1 MNSAS
6 APTQYTTIIKTE
18 IIFQELLRRKSMSS
32 KLSSVVSS
40 SEKLDISKLS
50 FEERLQY
57 GAENAV
63 RCMGITSH
71 DRVFIITD
79 YERENIARRIAV
91 AALDRHADVSI
102 RFLEHC
108 GERPLTTFP
117 DELRSDLLQTRPTV
131 SFYIATAKPGEISF
145 RIPLLPFLVQEL
157 KVRHGHMIGIDEEVM
172 IEGMCAD
179 YDEVFSLTNQ
189 VYDLVRN
196 AQTIHVTSAR
206 GSDVTA
212 TFHKEWHWIPCH
224 GRYNE
229 QGKWGNLPEGEVFT
243 APATVDGILVCDV
256 LGDFFSEKYGVLEQ
270 PIIINVKQGYITEVS
285 SENTSLA
292 QEVKAYLFSTPNGNR
307 VGEFAIGTLT
317 SLKRLTGNLLQD
329 EKMPGLHV
337 AFGNP
342 YPEFTGAD
350 WNAKIH
356 VDVIPSRCT
365 IEVDGLN
372 IMRDGKF
379 II

>member
-1 MNSAS
+1 
-6 APTQYTTIIKTE
+6 
-18 IIFQELLRRKSMSS
+18 MSNKIGS
-32 KLSSVVSS
+32 IVSS
-40 SEKLDISKLS
+40 SKKPDISKMS

-63 RCMGITSH
+63 RCMGVNSH

-79 YERENIARRIAV
+79 YERENISRRIAV
-91 AALDRHADVSI
+91 AALDRHADVTI
-102 RFLEHC
+102 RFLEHY
-108 GERPLTTFP
+108 GTRPLTAVP
-117 DELRSDLLQTRPTV
+117 DELRNDLLQTRPTV
-131 SFYIATAKPGEISF
+131 SFYIATAKPGEIRF
-145 RIPLLPFLVQEL
+145 RLPLLPFLVQEL
-157 KVRHGHMIGIDEEVM
+157 NVRHGHMIGIDEEVM
-172 IEGMCAD
+172 AEGMCAD

-196 AQTIHVTSAR
+196 AETIHVTSVK
-206 GSDVTA
+206 GSDVIA
-212 TFHKEWHWIPCH
+212 TFHKNWKWIPCH
-224 GRYNE
+224 GRYDV

-256 LGDFFSEKYGVLEQ
+256 LGDFFSEKYGVLEH
-270 PIIINVKQGYITEVS
+270 PIRLTVKQGYITEVS
-285 SENTSLA
+285 SEDIALA
-292 QEVKAYLFSTPNGNR
+292 KEVKDYLFSTPNGNR
-307 VGEFAIGTLT
+307 AGEFAIGTLT
-317 SLKRLTGNLLQD
+317 SLTKLCGNLLQD

-356 VDVIPSRCT
+356 VDVIPTCCT
-365 IEVDGLN
+365 IEVDGFT

-379 II
+379 TI

>member
-1 MNSAS
+1 
-6 APTQYTTIIKTE
+6 
-18 IIFQELLRRKSMSS
+18 MSG
-32 KLSSVVSS
+32 KISSVVSS
-40 SEKLDISKLS
+40 SEKPDISKMS

-63 RCMGITSH
+63 RCMGVTSH

-79 YERENIARRIAV
+79 FERENIAWRIAV
-91 AALDRHADVSI
+91 AALDRHANVTI
-102 RFLEHC
+102 RFLEHY
-108 GERPLTTFP
+108 GKRPLIFLP
-117 DELRSDLLQTRPTV
+117 GELREDLLQTRPTV

-145 RIPLLPFLVQEL
+145 RLPLLPLLVQEL
-157 KVRHGHMIGIDEEVM
+157 NVRHGHMIGIDEKVM
-172 IEGMCAD
+172 VEGMCAD
-179 YDEVFSLTNQ
+179 YDEVFGLTNQ

-196 AQTIHVTSAR
+196 AETIHVTSVK

-212 TFHKEWHWIPCH
+212 TFNKDWKWIPCN
-224 GRYNE
+224 GRYDV

-243 APATVDGILVCDV
+243 APKAVDGILVCDV
-256 LGDFFSEKYGVLEQ
+256 LGDFFSEKYGVLEH
-270 PIIINVKQGYITEVS
+270 PIRISVEQGYITEVS
-285 SENTSLA
+285 SEDAALA
-292 QEVKAYLFSTPNGNR
+292 KEVQEYLFSTLDGNR

-317 SLKRLTGNLLQD
+317 SLTKLIGNLLQD

-350 WNAKIH
+350 WKAKIH
-356 VDVIPSRCT
+356 VDVIPSCCT
-365 IEVDGLN
+365 IEVDGYT

-379 II
+379 TI